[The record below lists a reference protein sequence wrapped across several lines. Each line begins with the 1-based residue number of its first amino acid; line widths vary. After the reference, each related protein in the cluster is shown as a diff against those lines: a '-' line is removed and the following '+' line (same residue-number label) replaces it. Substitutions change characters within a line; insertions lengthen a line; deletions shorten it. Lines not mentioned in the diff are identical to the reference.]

1 MATLVRW
8 EPLREIGAL
17 QNEMSRFM
25 NGLLEG
31 NGRTNQSWIPALDRG
46 ETENDVVYA
55 VDLPG
60 ISEDKISVEL
70 DDGALTISAER
81 ERTQEES
88 DERLYRYERRY
99 GTFSRTVGVPQ
110 GVTESDISADY
121 KNGVLEVHVKKPE
134 QPKPKRIQ
142 IGSGAGGTIEG
153 QSEQKSLLS
162 HRSRRRAAEVAPRL
176 RGAEVPIDGG
186 NFREDDQPPRV
197 EPAREQRRRRVLVDH
212 GVHAAEPASAAD
224 DGDPAAAAGDHHRAL

>member
-8 EPLREIGAL
+8 EPYRDIAAL

-31 NGRTNQSWIPALDRG
+31 NGRTAQSWVPALDVW
-46 ETENDVVYA
+46 ETDSEIVYA
-55 VDLPG
+55 LDLPG
-60 ISEDKISVEL
+60 IDEEKISVEL

-88 DERLYRYERRY
+88 GERFYRFERRH

-110 GVTESDISADY
+110 GVTEGDISADY

-142 IGSGAGGTIEG
+142 VGAGEKATIEG
-153 QSEQKSLLS
+153 SSSKK
-162 HRSRRRAAEVAPRL
+162 
-176 RGAEVPIDGG
+176 
-186 NFREDDQPPRV
+186 
-197 EPAREQRRRRVLVDH
+197 
-212 GVHAAEPASAAD
+212 
-224 DGDPAAAAGDHHRAL
+224 